1 MPKKVSKKKLSEM
14 RKDLDNKMNW
24 KKNYPKKKKK
34 TSLKK
39 IRSTSQIVHTCPH
52 CGQQGKGQSMF
63 RWHFKRCPKKYE
75 TLLQRPVVKLQTN

>member
-1 MPKKVSKKKLSEM
+1 MEGERRMPKKVSKKKLSEM

-39 IRSTSQIVHTCPH
+39 IRSSFSDC
-52 CGQQGKGQSMF
+52 SYMSALWSA
-63 RWHFKRCPKKYE
+63 RKRSKY
-75 TLLQRPVVKLQTN
+75 V